1 MLVGFHWLE
10 LLCNFNVCKLKH
22 VTKWKLYCR
31 DRVTINQLKMH
42 LLLITQ
48 QIFSQETVGIF
59 KWKLISSPQ
68 QATLDWFL
76 CQRKHFLLL
85 LWVHKNTKEQF
96 KFCKYAA
103 GLQKNCQWKICGT
116 LPEDLL
122 TSTLMLDSLVK
133 LEKLTEIFFNT
144 FRLWFDYHWP
154 NVMI

>member
-1 MLVGFHWLE
+1 MQAKTCYKMEIVLQGSCYHQSAKNASMYYWSHSKYSPKKRLEFFSENWFLHHNKQHW
-10 LLCNFNVCKLKH
+10 
-22 VTKWKLYCR
+22 T
-31 DRVTINQLKMH
+31 
-42 LLLITQ
+42 
-48 QIFSQETVGIF
+48 G
-59 KWKLISSPQ
+59 
-68 QATLDWFL
+68 FL

-85 LWVHKNTKEQF
+85 LWVHKNPKEQF